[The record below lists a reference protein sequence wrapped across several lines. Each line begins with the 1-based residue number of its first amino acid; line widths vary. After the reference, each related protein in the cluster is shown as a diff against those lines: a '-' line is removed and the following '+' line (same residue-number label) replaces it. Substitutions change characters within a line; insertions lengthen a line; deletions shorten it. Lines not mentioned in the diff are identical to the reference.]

1 MYSFYKYF
9 KKYGTKNFKMINRT
23 QKIVCFEGN
32 KKKKD
37 VLCRG
42 FYLVCRYFLGH
53 YNFHTPLIMSKG
65 ESLFFSKLTLKTN
78 VFQLNQMLN
87 RTFICEL
94 VYMIMLQN
102 FNELI
107 INKNSYSSYIIDQY
121 NKYLSVTQ

>member
-1 MYSFYKYF
+1 
-9 KKYGTKNFKMINRT
+9 
-23 QKIVCFEGN
+23 
-32 KKKKD
+32 
-37 VLCRG
+37 
-42 FYLVCRYFLGH
+42 
-53 YNFHTPLIMSKG
+53 
-65 ESLFFSKLTLKTN
+65 
-78 VFQLNQMLN
+78 MLN